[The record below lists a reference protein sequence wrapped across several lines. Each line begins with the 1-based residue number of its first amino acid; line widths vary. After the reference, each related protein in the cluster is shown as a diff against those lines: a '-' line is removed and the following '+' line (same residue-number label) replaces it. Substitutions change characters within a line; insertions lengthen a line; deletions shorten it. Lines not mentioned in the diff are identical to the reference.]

1 MTSRPILRHRAQLAC
16 GGVIAV
22 VAIAGCGSSSTTST
36 SASAGGSGPGAA
48 ASGAGPGGAGRTQLS
63 AKVTACLKEHGV
75 TFGGGFG
82 GHRPGGAPTGATGAG
97 GPPTGG
103 TGAGGPPAGATG
115 KSGRPRFSGH
125 PGGAGFAG
133 SSKVRAALKA
143 CGVGASS
150 GNGSPGA

>member
-1 MTSRPILRHRAQLAC
+1 MTINPIRRRRAQLAC

-22 VAIAGCGSSSTTST
+22 VALAGCGSSSTST

-48 ASGAGPGGAGRTQLS
+48 ADGARPGGAPRTQLS
-63 AKVTACLKEHGV
+63 AKVTACLKDHGV

-82 GHRPGGAPTGATGAG
+82 GHRPGG
-97 GPPTGG
+97 PPTGG
-103 TGAGGPPAGATG
+103 TGAGGPPTGATG

-143 CGVGASS
+143 CGVSP
-150 GNGSPGA
+150 PGA